1 MAALME
7 AEDETKVVARESK
20 LAASSDPPSP
30 PTAVDPPSPDLVTA
44 PPLVGRYEVI
54 HRLGHGGMA
63 SVYLGRAIGT
73 AGFERLVAVK
83 VIHPH
88 LAREPEFVE
97 MFLDEARIAARI
109 HHPNVVEIIDLGHD
123 DDLFF
128 MVMEYVEGETLS
140 SLLRQLRKQDE
151 LLPLSAALQIVADA
165 CKGLAAAHDLTDR
178 DGEPLHLVHRDVS
191 PHNLLVSMDGR
202 VKVVDFGIMKAAGK
216 RSSTLTGQ
224 LRGKI
229 AYMSPQQARSEKVD
243 RRADVFALGAVL
255 WEMVTGDRL
264 FTGETDV
271 ETLDRVLHHRA
282 PQLRE
287 VKPDLP
293 EALANILAKALAPD
307 LDDRYASALDM
318 LKDVRALLKQVEGE
332 DEPRELIALRMA
344 KYFSGRIEYI
354 RAAVRSGSSA
364 NLRDPNARSGL
375 HTIGDSKTTPLG
387 AVGGSSPLRLTPSS
401 APLQTATVNAPP
413 PATTSLRSWMLWLL
427 LPLAGA
433 AIGTAV
439 VNGGWAG
446 DREAPTRQ
454 AEEPDP
460 QPARVGADVT
470 PSEPELVAWVINSDP
485 QGATIFIDGKPH
497 EEPTPTIVK
506 LPHDEK
512 TVLVVAELEG
522 YRRSEELRLA
532 PLVSQNLPTF
542 RLSPLPVD
550 DEVEPAPAKIYP
562 RFTARTLSDGKTKRP
577 PKGAKKKSSQP
588 DAKAEPPEAKQPERE
603 LQSMPNFGG
612 GVK

>member
-1 MAALME
+1 ME
-7 AEDETKVVARESK
+7 VEVETKVVARESN
-20 LAASSDPPSP
+20 LAASSGSPAPATAAPGESPSQ
-30 PTAVDPPSPDLVTA
+30 PDLVA
-44 PPLVGRYEVI
+44 AHPLVGRYEVI

-109 HHPNVVEIIDLGHD
+109 HHPNVVEILDLGHD

-151 LLPLSAALQIVADA
+151 LLPLPAALQIVADA

-178 DGEPLHLVHRDVS
+178 DGEPLDLVHRDVS

-264 FTGETDV
+264 FSGDTDV
-271 ETLDRVLHHRA
+271 ATLDRVLNHRA
-282 PQLRE
+282 PELADVR
-287 VKPDLP
+287 PDLP
-293 EALANILAKALAPD
+293 KALGDILKKSLASD
-307 LDDRYASALDM
+307 LDDRYASAIDM
-318 LKDVRALLKQVEGE
+318 LKDVRALIKQVEGE
-332 DEPRELIALRMA
+332 DEPRELLALRMA
-344 KYFSGRIEYI
+344 KHFSARIEYI

-364 NLRDPNARSGL
+364 NLRDPSARSGL
-375 HTIGDSKTTPLG
+375 HMVGDSKTTPLG
-387 AVGGSSPLRLTPSS
+387 AVGGASPVRLTPSV
-401 APLQTATVNAPP
+401 APLQTATV
-413 PATTSLRSWMLWLL
+413 TTSTPPGGSMRSWMLWLV

-439 VNGGWAG
+439 VNGGWARDDANDARTG
-446 DREAPTRQ
+446 APIVDGGTKQ
-454 AEEPDP
+454 AEV
-460 QPARVGADVT
+460 VGDAT
-470 PSEPELVAWVINSDP
+470 PEEELVAWVINSEP
-485 QGATIFIDGKPH
+485 QGATILIDGTPH
-497 EEPTPTIVK
+497 PEPTPTTVK
-506 LPHDEK
+506 LPRGEK
-512 TVLVVAELEG
+512 TVLVVAEHDG
-522 YRRSEELRLA
+522 YQRSEALRLA

-542 RLSPLPVD
+542 RLTAL
-550 DEVEPAPAKIYP
+550 ETKTYP
-562 RFTARTLSDGKTKRP
+562 QFSARTLPEGKSKKAKT
-577 PKGAKKKSSQP
+577 GKKKPASEAGSN
-588 DAKAEPPEAKQPERE
+588 ASPEAKVPERE
-603 LQSMPNFGG
+603 LQSMPPFGG
-612 GVK
+612 K